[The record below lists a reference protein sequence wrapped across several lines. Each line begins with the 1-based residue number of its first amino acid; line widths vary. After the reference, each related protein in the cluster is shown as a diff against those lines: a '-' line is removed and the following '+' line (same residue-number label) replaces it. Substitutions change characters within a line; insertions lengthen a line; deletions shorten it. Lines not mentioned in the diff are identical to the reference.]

1 MDLIS
6 FPPVPINEPNLTYAP
21 GSPERDAIQAEL
33 TALQSSAI
41 DLPAY
46 IGGQWQAGSGAEF
59 DVVQP
64 HNHAHI
70 LGTARRA

>member
-33 TALQSSAI
+33 TA
-41 DLPAY
+41 PAVE
-46 IGGQWQAGSGAEF
+46 S
-59 DVVQP
+59 D
-64 HNHAHI
+64 
-70 LGTARRA
+70 